1 MAATKS
7 QEVPG
12 ANKAGEPRAARCYRE
27 GMATH
32 SGKEMSRFLDELGA
46 KVLKK
51 VNSAP
56 DYPTGKRC

>member
-1 MAATKS
+1 
-7 QEVPG
+7 
-12 ANKAGEPRAARCYRE
+12 
-27 GMATH
+27 MATH

-51 VNSAP
+51 VNSAS